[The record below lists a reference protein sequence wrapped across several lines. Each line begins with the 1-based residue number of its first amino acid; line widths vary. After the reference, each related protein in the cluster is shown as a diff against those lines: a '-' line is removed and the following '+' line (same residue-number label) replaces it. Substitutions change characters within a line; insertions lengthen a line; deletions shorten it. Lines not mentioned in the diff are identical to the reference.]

1 MPSLRSRRPPG
12 RMLRGFPRFA
22 RTPRRRAWRPA
33 FGRGDQFAAHRFDH
47 SGTVVDVSGVEL
59 HEVGPGVE
67 HRPHVAGRHQSAD
80 PDDGVGSAR
89 TGVDAAHDLHGA
101 VRERCA
107 AEASAA
113 DLFERRTARVESS
126 AAVGSVG
133 GHDPVERRFEQHVG
147 DLVDHLVRH
156 VGRDFEHDRPELVLP
171 APEVEQRVEYLKD
184 MFARVRRAFAAGV
197 VAADVDGEIVR
208 ILVEAAEEFEVV
220 RRSVLGG
227 GRGVLA
233 DVAAHDHAVVRAP
246 QVADGG
252 FQSAVRQ
259 TDAVDD
265 GIVLREAEDPRPRV
279 ARLRTGRHGPHLDES
294 ESQRGQFAERLAVV
308 VESCGQPDG
317 VGETDAEH
325 LAFER
330 RMLHGVAFAQQPAAA
345 GYQPDDAQQ
354 QQHRVVGLLDGKREK
369 YGLYDSPVHGS

>member
-1 MPSLRSRRPPG
+1 M
-12 RMLRGFPRFA
+12 
-22 RTPRRRAWRPA
+22 
-33 FGRGDQFAAHRFDH
+33 
-47 SGTVVDVSGVEL
+47 
-59 HEVGPGVE
+59 
-67 HRPHVAGRHQSAD
+67 
-80 PDDGVGSAR
+80 
-89 TGVDAAHDLHGA
+89 DAAYDLHGA
-101 VRERCA
+101 ARERGA

-113 DLFERRTARVESS
+113 DLFERRAARVESL
-126 AAVGSVG
+126 AAVSPVG
-133 GHDPVERRFEQHVG
+133 GHDTVERRFEQHVG

-156 VGRDFEHDRPELVLP
+156 VGRYFEHDRPELVLP
-171 APEVEQRVEYLKD
+171 APEVEQRVEYLEN

-208 ILVEAAEEFEVV
+208 ILVEVAEEFEVV
-220 RRSVLGG
+220 RRSVFGG

-252 FQSAVRQ
+252 FQPAVRES
-259 TDAVDD
+259 DAVDD
-265 GIVLREAEDPRPRV
+265 GVVLREAEHPRPRV
-279 ARLRTGRHGPHLDES
+279 ACLRTGRHGSYLDES
-294 ESQRGQFAERLAVV
+294 ESQRGQFTERLAVV
-308 VESCGQPDG
+308 VESGRQSDG
-317 VGETDAEH
+317 VGEADAEH